1 MATTNRRDKVQKTEL
16 FIAGVERDVKVIQ
29 AISQTLNVLQ
39 LIHSIAL
46 DSQEPKYRLNLIS
59 EIDRLNEVLRL
70 MGVADD
76 EMPPEYLFRK
86 VRKDGEPG

>member
-1 MATTNRRDKVQKTEL
+1 MQKTEL

-46 DSQEPKYRLNLIS
+46 ESQEPKYRLNLIG
-59 EIDRLNEVLRL
+59 EIDRLEEVLRL
-70 MGVADD
+70 MGVGDD
-76 EMPPEYLFRK
+76 EMPSEYIFRQ